1 VGLLFLGY
9 STKTQF
15 WVTKW
20 DGMLY
25 EVIIQ
30 YWVWE
35 GQGWI
40 WIYGRP
46 RGVCCLS
53 ADSAGGVLI
62 LSRWKSALLQKIS
75 LFERLLTQVRDFLKR
90 F

>member
-1 VGLLFLGY
+1 
-9 STKTQF
+9 
-15 WVTKW
+15 
-20 DGMLY
+20 MLY

-46 RGVCCLS
+46 TGSTNLTGWYFRAEGIEWQWWVGVQ
-53 ADSAGGVLI
+53 ARREAAGENVVEG
-62 LSRWKSALLQKIS
+62 AG
-75 LFERLLTQVRDFLKR
+75 
-90 F
+90 